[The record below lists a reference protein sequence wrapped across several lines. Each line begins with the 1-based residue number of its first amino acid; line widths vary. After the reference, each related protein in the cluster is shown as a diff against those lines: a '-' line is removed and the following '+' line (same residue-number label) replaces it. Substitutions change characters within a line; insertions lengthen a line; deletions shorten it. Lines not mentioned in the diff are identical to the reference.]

1 MLRLTEVAKHL
12 CDENWP
18 GRRDKNPLAAEA
30 KSPPPK
36 YFRETKELEPF
47 ARRRWRA
54 SFKKRIAESTLLL
67 SFISFSTTTYRK
79 PDTLQEAMEISN
91 QAFNPRERK
100 AS

>member
-1 MLRLTEVAKHL
+1 
-12 CDENWP
+12 
-18 GRRDKNPLAAEA
+18 LAS
-30 KSPPPK
+30 KP
-36 YFRETKELEPF
+36 
-47 ARRRWRA
+47 
-54 SFKKRIAESTLLL
+54 KKRIAESTLLL